1 MPSEPLRRHATAIRI
16 TLLIIGVGQALTGLQ
31 ALLAPRSFF
40 TDFPLGRGWVATLGD
55 GYNEHLV
62 VDVGSTFLALGG
74 VLIFAAILLDRRVV
88 QVALAAFLLYSLPH
102 FVYHL
107 TRLGD
112 LPTGDDIANAVT
124 TGITVVAPAALLL
137 MMRRPQA

>member
-1 MPSEPLRRHATAIRI
+1 VSAVHLQHHRTAFRAG
-16 TLLIIGVGQALTGLQ
+16 LLVIGLGQALTGLQ
-31 ALLAPRSFF
+31 ALLGPRSFF
-40 TDFPLGRGWVATLGD
+40 NDFPLGRGWVSHLGS
-55 GYNEHLV
+55 GYDQHLV

-74 VLIFAAILLDRRVV
+74 VLVFAAIVLERRVV

-124 TGITVVAPAALLL
+124 TGITVVVPGALLL
-137 MMRRPQA
+137 MTSRPDA